1 MGAWQPSA
9 GATLL
14 IPSGA
19 GKHLFVVLNHPMPFP
34 GYGSQPCVVL
44 VNVSSVR
51 KGIPYDTTC
60 TLAAGCHP
68 FVVAESYVRYQDARV
83 YRADELATRVT
94 QGLFSPHEPMS
105 RERLKAITAGLKASP
120 RTKRE
125 FKTLPIGLPE

>member
-1 MGAWQPSA
+1 MHAWQPSA

-19 GKHLFVVLNHPMPFP
+19 SKHLFVVLNQPAPFS

-51 KGIPYDTTC
+51 KDIPYDTTC
-60 TLAAGCHP
+60 TLPAGCHP
-68 FVVAESYVRYQDARV
+68 FVMQESYVRYQDARI
-83 YRADELATRVT
+83 YRADELAARVA
-94 QGLFSPHEPMS
+94 QGLFSLHQPMTQQWL
-105 RERLKAITAGLKASP
+105 EAIRAGLRTSP

-125 FKTLPIGLPE
+125 FKILPI

>member
-1 MGAWQPSA
+1 MAAWQPSA

-19 GKHLFVVLNHPMPFP
+19 GKHLFVVLNNPVLLP

-51 KGIPYDTTC
+51 TGIPYDTTC
-60 TLAAGCHP
+60 VLPGGCHA
-68 FVVAESYVRYQDARV
+68 FVVAKSYVRYQDARI
-83 YRADELATRVT
+83 YRSDEIAARVA
-94 QGLFSPHEPMS
+94 QGLFSLHEPMAK
-105 RERLKAITAGLKASP
+105 EWLAAISAGLKASP

-125 FKTLPIGLPE
+125 FKTLPI